1 MKYLEINQILRTN
14 EILKT
19 IQEQY
24 PIILDLEVYSCKN
37 SKNYK
42 VYRNVQ
48 KPLRYLLETLQ
59 QAFPD
64 YSFTGETWSSFK
76 KVDFQKVAN
85 ELIYSFLTFYKVKE
99 KVDELVEFLGLII
112 DKTMYID
119 ECEIYSYTSRKGPFE
134 NNNWFFCFLFY
145 SKVNKRVLY
154 LSVRNPEDVL

>member
-24 PIILDLEVYSCKN
+24 PIILDLEVYSCKE

-42 VYRNVQ
+42 MYKNTP

-64 YSFTGETWSSFK
+64 YSFTGETWKSFK
-76 KVDFQKVAN
+76 KIDFQSVAN

-119 ECEIYSYTSRKGPFE
+119 ECEIYSYVNRRGPFE
-134 NNNWFFCFLFY
+134 DNNWFFCFLFY
-145 SKVNKRVLY
+145 SKMNKRVLY
-154 LSVRNPEDVL
+154 LCVRNPGDL